1 MVAGESGAT
10 RRSLVAVSA
19 GLGQPS
25 STRMLAERLLG
36 GTSDALAEQGVG
48 VDTEIVELRGH
59 AHAIVDAML
68 TGFASGELDEVL
80 GRVTAADGLILVTPV
95 FTTTYS
101 GLFKSFLDIL
111 DHDALRGVPVVLGA
125 TGGTARH
132 SLALE
137 YSLRPLLTYLRAEV
151 VTTSV
156 FAATEDWAGTDAG
169 PSPKSHHDAA
179 QTEGLPRRIHRAGR
193 ELADRVAANP
203 VRQSGDLFDGT
214 PDFGQMLGQLGH

>member
-1 MVAGESGAT
+1 MTEGESASMP
-10 RRSLVAVSA
+10 RSLVAVSA

-25 STRMLAERLLG
+25 STRMLADRLLG
-36 GTSDALAEQGVG
+36 STSDALAERGAEAA
-48 VDTEIVELRGH
+48 TEIVELRGH
-59 AHAIVDAML
+59 AHSIVDAML
-68 TGFASGELDEVL
+68 TGFASGELEGVL
-80 GRVTAADGLILVTPV
+80 ERVAGADGLILVTPV

-111 DHDALRGVPVVLGA
+111 DQDAIRGVPVLLGA

-137 YSLRPLLTYLRAEV
+137 YSMRPLLTYLRAEV

-156 FAATEDWAGTDAG
+156 FAATEDWAGADGARSAG
-169 PSPKSHHDAA
+169 ARPEVA

-193 ELADRVAANP
+193 ELAEKVVASP
-203 VRQSGDLFDGT
+203 VREGGGIFDGA
-214 PDFGQMLGQLGH
+214 PDFEQMLGQLGQ